1 MVNTSIKRS
10 YLWKHFEILK
20 LTKNTRLTSM
30 AENEIEKTQLK
41 DFANLILNIGN
52 GTTTSP
58 EGEE

>member
-1 MVNTSIKRS
+1 MTDSETEKR
-10 YLWKHFEILK
+10 
-20 LTKNTRLTSM
+20 
-30 AENEIEKTQLK
+30 QVK